1 MLTSILKILIKNP
14 VKKIFDITFMGN
26 KEAVKI
32 FFFSFPIKKFF
43 N

>member
-1 MLTSILKILIKNP
+1 MFMSTLKILIKNP
-14 VKKIFDITFMGN
+14 VKKNFDITFMGN
-26 KEAVKI
+26 KEAIKI